1 MLNFKHQFLNIRNI
15 GVLAVFVLC
24 PNLTAQNYTQST
36 RRPGYS
42 SIYINTGPQNPL
54 LNNLQAAWETDCLQ
68 ANAELA
74 RVQAAQIKIQTAL
87 MLEQAQQQSR
97 EPQQS
102 QQQQPQQQ
110 PLSDADREQLNNIK
124 SLNDKLTDLKVDWAF
139 VAGNLAPVY
148 DQIISSKGDYTDKIK
163 SSFPKY
169 YNEMLDRA
177 NKLPDGAKKPTTE
190 ELVAIAKGL
199 VVLDI
204 SKINIPEGR
213 YARMGCIITLKSLIE
228 QKQKYDQGVSQLE
241 AQQKAL
247 AEQITKRLDAQD
259 EALYKVLGVNTNNI
273 QEKQKTDAY
282 FVAMLA
288 PFMDSFR
295 TNQLYI
301 RLGDKTNYM
310 INNFIQAAG
319 VKDYDGLFEY
329 CSNNNIII
337 DDVTAYC
344 NGRIIN
350 DAAYVPNSLVDCA
363 RDEYVRVSQN
373 CQTNS
378 VESFFSK
385 PFKNWGTFKDLLL
398 LEQAY
403 LKGKN
408 SQ

>member
-1 MLNFKHQFLNIRNI
+1 MLLKHYFLIFGI
-15 GVLAVFVLC
+15 VVSLATALFC
-24 PNLTAQNYTQST
+24 SNLEAQNYSQTT
-36 RRPGYS
+36 CTAGYRDV
-42 SIYINTGPQNPL
+42 YINTGPQNPL
-54 LNNLQAAWETDCLQ
+54 LNNLQAGWETDRIQ

-74 RVQAAQIKIQTAL
+74 RAQAAQIKIQNQI
-87 MLEQAQQQSR
+87 MIEQAQQQS
-97 EPQQS
+97 
-102 QQQQPQQQ
+102 QPQQQ
-110 PLSDADREQLNNIK
+110 SGKLSDADQ
-124 SLNDKLTDLKVDWAF
+124 SDLKNIILLVNKLESLGVSIDYIAQS
-139 VAGNLAPVY
+139 LAPVFN
-148 DQIISSKGDYTDKIK
+148 QITLTSSAVVKRINEA
-163 SSFPKY
+163 FPKY
-169 YNEMLDRA
+169 YDKML
-177 NKLPDGAKKPTTE
+177 NLSKNLPDGATKPSND
-190 ELVAIAKGL
+190 VIIAIAKGHEVFDL
-199 VVLDI
+199 C
-204 SKINIPEGR
+204 KENFPEAR
-213 YARMGCIITLKSLIE
+213 EARMGCIITLKSLIE

-282 FVAMLA
+282 FVARLA

-310 INNFIQAAG
+310 INNFIQATG
-319 VKDYDGLFEY
+319 VKDYDGLIEY

-344 NGRIIN
+344 NGQNIN
-350 DAAYVPNSLVDCA
+350 DAAYAPSSLVDCA

-398 LEQAY
+398 LEKAY